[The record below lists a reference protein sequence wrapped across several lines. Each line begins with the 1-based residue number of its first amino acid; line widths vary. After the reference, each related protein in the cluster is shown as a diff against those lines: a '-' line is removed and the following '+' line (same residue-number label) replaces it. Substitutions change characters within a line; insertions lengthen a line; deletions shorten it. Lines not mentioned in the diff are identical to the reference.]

1 VSAAAV
7 LCAVLHLAATCTAL
21 GGLFYARAVLWPNLA
36 RLPEAERG
44 VFLEAMIR
52 RFGYVKWA
60 GIAVLAAT
68 GVIQWL
74 LVWPSILD
82 RRLYIAWFALKMV
95 GAAGLL
101 TITSLLALPDSRL
114 EGMRRSRAFWSSAN
128 VACGLLILI
137 GAALM
142 RSVPRLP
149 AR

>member
-1 VSAAAV
+1 MSGTTV
-7 LCAVLHLAATCTAL
+7 LCRVLHLAATCTSL

-44 VFLEAMIR
+44 AFLEAMIR
-52 RFGYVKWA
+52 RFAYIKWA
-60 GIAVLAAT
+60 GIAVLATT

-74 LVWPSILD
+74 IEWPSILE

-101 TITSLLALPDSRL
+101 TITSMLALPASRL
-114 EGMRRSRAFWSSAN
+114 DGMRRSRAFWTSLN
-128 VACGLLILI
+128 IGCGALILI

-142 RSVPRLP
+142 RSV
-149 AR
+149 ARVPGR